1 MDESDHI
8 RCAVFGLTAVS
19 GHVGADDNVTAPALK
34 SVIDEYNIADHIGT
48 FQCDNADNN
57 NTALRELAAAVVID
71 VAELRLR
78 CFDHIVNL
86 VKALLFGE
94 GLSKH
99 QKELDGA
106 SESDRLKIWRKQV
119 LLASYISSLS
129 M

>member
-1 MDESDHI
+1 MPPLAI
-8 RCAVFGLTAVS
+8 RWTRAITF
-19 GHVGADDNVTAPALK
+19 APALK

-94 GLSKH
+94 DLSKH